1 MDILEHEA
9 PRVHAATEKAQ
20 KQLQVQLGGAR
31 SRIVE
36 KRKQRRREGVSDLMS
51 DRDSGRT
58 FKELDDHATSRA
70 GKQHMS
76 ELVDLPDLQEGKV
89 WFTNAQGIHL
99 QMSREEREERLA
111 ARVNAGKPR
120 PGQLDDSAARPAHAA
135 ALPLTFSIT
144 VGLVAVVTIA
154 RTTRQLTVQRTVEWL
169 GSTAISLVLRWLL
182 LDPLKVAALA
192 PVKAWAIRRKMRQME
207 QEDAPLLADMLLRAA
222 AVLEGGGTGE
232 TDRLR
237 RTVKRVVDT
246 NRAIDEL
253 QQASV
258 LRAARRAKMEI
269 KEATEKRLEASLRA
283 ALAGVEG
290 GATAD
295 VKTMREALQLK
306 KAQQQKELAAANEQL
321 DAELTSMVTARVEDW
336 EHDLEERAAD
346 GGRLDRQWMRMMK
359 DYDTEASQLEASAA
373 ASKARLEIIL
383 QKKREDANQA
393 RQLANDKQMKARVRM
408 MVALLQ
414 RHQAKIDAIVMFGRP
429 AEEDQGFWF
438 AEDTALA
445 SARKKQQQNES
456 SLSVVG
462 RMRAALLETRH
473 KTKVIDAFLE
483 EVKEEEEEVAAVVEE
498 DTAMVALR
506 AKLQKLRPVALH
518 KRAMVEGVDPDLIG
532 EVMAATDDPK
542 DALVELLVAHQTKK
556 KQKQMQAQRHDSSS
570 SNATMGASSKQ
581 GESSAEEA
589 LRDKL
594 WSLRIEALHK
604 RAMQHAQQGA
614 AVEIQKIM
622 HDALSDHEAK
632 GQLINLIV
640 KLELLDPTAA
650 QATSQSQ
657 MCWGKRPQQQQRPWK
672 ATQHAASAVS
682 SWGKRAQ
689 SPATPV
695 IKQQQLPRGP
705 SPPETGLSSASSG
718 RAASLRQIDVATHSY
733 KNAIPNASPTSIGD
747 GTSRVPVD
755 DPMSE
760 ARAMAARVMSASAG
774 KEEVRR
780 AQYP

>member
-1 MDILEHEA
+1 
-9 PRVHAATEKAQ
+9 
-20 KQLQVQLGGAR
+20 
-31 SRIVE
+31 
-36 KRKQRRREGVSDLMS
+36 
-51 DRDSGRT
+51 
-58 FKELDDHATSRA
+58 
-70 GKQHMS
+70 
-76 ELVDLPDLQEGKV
+76 
-89 WFTNAQGIHL
+89 
-99 QMSREEREERLA
+99 
-111 ARVNAGKPR
+111 
-120 PGQLDDSAARPAHAA
+120 
-135 ALPLTFSIT
+135 
-144 VGLVAVVTIA
+144 
-154 RTTRQLTVQRTVEWL
+154 
-169 GSTAISLVLRWLL
+169 
-182 LDPLKVAALA
+182 
-192 PVKAWAIRRKMRQME
+192 
-207 QEDAPLLADMLLRAA
+207 
-222 AVLEGGGTGE
+222 
-232 TDRLR
+232 
-237 RTVKRVVDT
+237 
-246 NRAIDEL
+246 
-253 QQASV
+253 
-258 LRAARRAKMEI
+258 
-269 KEATEKRLEASLRA
+269 
-283 ALAGVEG
+283 
-290 GATAD
+290 
-295 VKTMREALQLK
+295 
-306 KAQQQKELAAANEQL
+306 
-321 DAELTSMVTARVEDW
+321 
-336 EHDLEERAAD
+336 
-346 GGRLDRQWMRMMK
+346 
-359 DYDTEASQLEASAA
+359 
-373 ASKARLEIIL
+373 
-383 QKKREDANQA
+383 
-393 RQLANDKQMKARVRM
+393 
-408 MVALLQ
+408 
-414 RHQAKIDAIVMFGRP
+414 
-429 AEEDQGFWF
+429 
-438 AEDTALA
+438 
-445 SARKKQQQNES
+445 
-456 SLSVVG
+456 
-462 RMRAALLETRH
+462 MRAALLETRH

-483 EVKEEEEEVAAVVEE
+483 EVKEEEEVAAVVEE

-718 RAASLRQIDVATHSY
+718 RAASLRQIDAATHSY